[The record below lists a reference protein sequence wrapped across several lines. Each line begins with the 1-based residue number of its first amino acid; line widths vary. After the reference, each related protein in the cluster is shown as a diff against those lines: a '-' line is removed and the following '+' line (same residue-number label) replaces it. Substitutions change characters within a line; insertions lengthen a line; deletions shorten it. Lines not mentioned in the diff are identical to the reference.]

1 MGAGR
6 LHTDFLPETGMAMKK
21 VLVERSELLIKEGME
36 IEFAAVMDERGLPL
50 LAGLPGVNSVKLG
63 RGVENPS
70 KFMLLIE
77 WEAMDA
83 HVAFTKNPAYGEFR
97 QMLGPFSK
105 GGAMEHF
112 EMS

>member
-1 MGAGR
+1 
-6 LHTDFLPETGMAMKK
+6 MATKK

-36 IEFAAVMDERGLPL
+36 VEFAAVMDERGLPL

-112 EMS
+112 EMG